1 MECPHCQ
8 KEIPGEECPECGQIV
23 PLQGK
28 YCMMC
33 GARIAGESQ
42 QTAETEGQEDAFD
55 IENRVLCPDGT
66 CTGIIIDGKCSEC
79 GMHYSEK
86 QEP

>member
-8 KEIPGEECPECGQIV
+8 KEIPGTECPECGEIV
-23 PLQGK
+23 PLQGA

-33 GARIAGESQ
+33 GARLAKESQ
-42 QTAETEGQEDAFD
+42 ETEGPEDAFD

-66 CTGIIIDGKCSEC
+66 CTGIIVDGKCTEC
-79 GMHYSEK
+79 GRPYSET
-86 QEP
+86 QES